1 MYFVYI
7 LVCLE
12 TRRTYVGQTD
22 NLIRRFHAHQD
33 GSTRTTRERLFQ
45 PVMVYWE
52 SYATRADAMRKE
64 RYFKSGAG
72 HRLKQSIV
80 ADSVRLFSQS

>member
-7 LVCLE
+7 LVCLK

-22 NLIRRFHAHQD
+22 NLIRRFHAHQE
-33 GSTRTTRERLFQ
+33 GSTRTTRERLSR
-45 PVMVYWE
+45 PVVLYWE
-52 SYATRADAMRKE
+52 SHATRADAMRKE

-72 HRLKQSIV
+72 HRLKQNIV
-80 ADSVRLFSQS
+80 ADGLRLFSEG